1 MKAEWTNR
9 DNLSIETTGLNSK
22 AILVI
27 TMPTNCAE
35 CKLMYLQG
43 IGEGICNAVDW
54 SKRPEWCP
62 LKQMPP
68 KLDAHGYL
76 DVGNEDGLYEKGWN
90 ACIDE
95 IVGEQNDMG
104 RGN

>member
-1 MKAEWTNR
+1 MKAEWTNK
-9 DNLSIETTGLNSK
+9 DVLTQSETTGQSK
-22 AILVI
+22 SILVI
-27 TMPTNCAE
+27 DTPNNCAE

-43 IGEGICNAVDW
+43 IGESICNAVDW
-54 SKRPEWCP
+54 ERRPEWCP
-62 LKQMPP
+62 LKQMPF

-95 IVGEQNDMG
+95 IVGEQND
-104 RGN
+104 NC